1 MEMGM
6 EAMVGMATVE
16 AMGTEMGKVGAMGMG
31 TTVGKVMGIAA
42 EMGITENKGLD
53 SVSPTYLV

>member
-1 MEMGM
+1 
-6 EAMVGMATVE
+6 
-16 AMGTEMGKVGAMGMG
+16 MG